1 MRTLYIHTYTKIR
14 AFVAWTTSCMSMVI
28 RSVTQ
33 QHGLGSL
40 PRLSPTATL
49 PCLPS
54 CQALEAPSLRKRSA
68 LCSLRDQPW
77 RAGAPDHQQQ
87 VQRREGEGEHSRGWF
102 QGPGQP
108 SRTWSHQTVP
118 LKARSKSDL
127 RYETKELDC
136 AGWELR
142 VTKSQPLR
150 SFWRT
155 QLNVRLL
162 IGRPGSVNQLVG
174 GA

>member
-14 AFVAWTTSCMSMVI
+14 AFVKWTASCMSMVI

-40 PRLSPTATL
+40 PRL

-54 CQALEAPSLRKRSA
+54 FQALEPPSLWKRCA
-68 LCSLRDQPW
+68 LWGLRNQLW

-87 VQRREGEGEHSRGWF
+87 VQRREGKGSTAGGGSRV
-102 QGPGQP
+102 QGQP
-108 SRTWSHQTVP
+108 SRTWSHQTDP
-118 LKARSKSDL
+118 LKATSKSYL
-127 RYETKELDC
+127 KGETKELDW

-142 VTKSQPLR
+142 VTKSWPFW
-150 SFWRT
+150 SFWGT